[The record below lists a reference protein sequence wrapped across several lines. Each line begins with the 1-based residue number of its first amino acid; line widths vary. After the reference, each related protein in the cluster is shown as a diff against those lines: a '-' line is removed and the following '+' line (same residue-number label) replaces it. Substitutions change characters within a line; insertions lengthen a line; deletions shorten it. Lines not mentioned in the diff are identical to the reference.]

1 MSRGPE
7 QMGPRTDFSRYSHG
21 QLYQMLH
28 YGDEAT
34 TRAIADSW
42 DGVGARLHEQASN
55 LEIKLARFRQQWQGG
70 AAEQYQLMI
79 SDLSTGLRRIGDA
92 AFAIRDAAHDA
103 GDALVRAKA
112 WMPVPVEVPE
122 VSALT
127 VFLATTPQTVDP
139 LASTQEVAQL
149 RQRQS
154 DAATELARYQ
164 QAVQASGAAHARAVA
179 VMNELAVAYQLAE
192 GGIPVP
198 PEATGMPAEGD
209 DASGWEQTD
218 AGTDPEDG
226 TGKPVFGTMFTAG
239 VAAAAAATAGRLG
252 ARIVPPVPGWAK
264 NKDADTATSTSSAD
278 EQADVDTASSGLGGL
293 GGGGATG
300 VGGGVGGSSQ
310 PVAPAAHSG
319 LTGAG
324 SAVGQS
330 AAALRAATGAAGM
343 GAGMMPMMPFMPF
356 APTGGDMGGSRRT
369 PPWLTETEDV
379 WGESV
384 IITPPVL
391 GEDPPDERQLPME
404 FPY

>member
-1 MSRGPE
+1 MR
-7 QMGPRTDFSRYSHG
+7 PRTDFSRYSHG

-28 YGDEAT
+28 HGDEAS

-55 LEIKLARFRQQWQGG
+55 LEIRLARFRQQWQGG

-79 SDLSTGLRRIGDA
+79 SDLSAGLRRIADA

-103 GDALVRAKA
+103 GDALVKAKA

-122 VSALT
+122 VSAVT
-127 VFLATTPQTVDP
+127 MFLATTPQTVDP
-139 LASTQEVAQL
+139 LASSQEVAQL
-149 RQRQS
+149 RQRRS
-154 DAATELARYQ
+154 DATTELSRYR
-164 QAVQASGAAHARAVA
+164 QAVQASDAAHARAVA
-179 VMNELAVAYQLAE
+179 VMNELAVAYQVAE

-198 PEATGMPAEGD
+198 PEAAGVAGVPADEE
-209 DASGWEQTD
+209 DASGWERGD
-218 AGTDPEDG
+218 AAGTDPEDG
-226 TGKPVFGTMFTAG
+226 TGRPVFGTMFTAG

-264 NKDADTATSTSSAD
+264 NKDAGK
-278 EQADVDTASSGLGGL
+278 TASTGTAAGTARADAGTLADGLGGL

-300 VGGGVGGSSQ
+300 IGGGVGGSGQ
-310 PVAPAAHSG
+310 PAAPAAHAG
-319 LTGAG
+319 LAGTG

-330 AAALRAATGAAGM
+330 AAALRAVTGAAGM

-356 APTGGDMGGSRRT
+356 APTGGDTGGSRRT

-379 WGESV
+379 WGESA

-391 GEDPPDERQLPME
+391 GEDPPDERHQPME

>member
-1 MSRGPE
+1 MR
-7 QMGPRTDFSRYSHG
+7 PRTDFSRYSHG

-28 YGDEAT
+28 HGDEAT

-42 DGVGARLHEQASN
+42 DGIGARLHEQASN

-92 AFAIRDAAHDA
+92 AFAVRDVAHDA
-103 GDALVRAKA
+103 GDALVKAKA

-127 VFLATTPQTVDP
+127 VFLATTPQAVDP
-139 LASTQEVAQL
+139 LASGQEVAQL

-154 DAATELARYQ
+154 DAATELFRHQ
-164 QAVQASGAAHARAVA
+164 QAVQASDAAHARAVA
-179 VMNELAVAYQLAE
+179 VMNELAVAYQMAE

-198 PEATGMPAEGD
+198 PEAAGAAGVPADGD
-209 DASGWEQTD
+209 GTSGWGQVD
-218 AGTDPEDG
+218 AAGADPGSG
-226 TGKPVFGTMFTAG
+226 TGRPVFGTMFTAG

-264 NKDADTATSTSSAD
+264 NKKADKSAGTSAAGR
-278 EQADVDTASSGLGGL
+278 ADVGTGSAGLGGL
-293 GGGGATG
+293 GGGGVTG
-300 VGGGVGGSSQ
+300 VGGGVGGSGQ
-310 PVAPAAHSG
+310 PAVPAAHSG

-379 WGESV
+379 WGESS

-391 GEDPPDERQLPME
+391 GEDPPDDRHQPLE